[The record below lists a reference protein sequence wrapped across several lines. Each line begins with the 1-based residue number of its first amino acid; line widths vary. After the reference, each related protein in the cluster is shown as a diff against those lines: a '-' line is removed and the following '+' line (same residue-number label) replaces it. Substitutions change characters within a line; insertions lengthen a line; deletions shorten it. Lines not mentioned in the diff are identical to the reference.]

1 MYGNMQVFRAA
12 GHSMSCDLEYDVM
25 VPFSSRVSFSSL
37 NLVLNVLIN
46 RIMSS
51 SKHPLLPRGKAFC
64 FTPFMMNAV

>member
-1 MYGNMQVFRAA
+1 
-12 GHSMSCDLEYDVM
+12 MSCDLEYDVM

-37 NLVLNVLIN
+37 NLVLIVLIN

-51 SKHPLLPRGKAFC
+51 LKHPRLLRGKAFC